1 MNKRK
6 LFSYLLIALSLPYF
20 SSCEDEKDEE
30 TIQLNNGVI
39 VLNQGKMNNN
49 NASMS
54 YYNYANSQNTDF
66 FPLVNN
72 RVMGDGGQDILQYGS
87 KIYIAMSGSSTI
99 EVVNPKTGKSKS
111 ISITDPLNAPGKPR
125 SLTCANGKVF
135 AVYYSGYVAQID
147 TITLKVEKTVKVGT
161 FPDGSVIANNKLYV
175 SNTGAGTENTL
186 SVINLQSFTEEKKI
200 EVNMNPY
207 GFIDAD
213 SQGDVYVQSAGDY
226 VSIPAKFQ
234 RVEAAT
240 GNVTDINIAMNGFC
254 VYNDTA
260 YIFSYENENWQAAAG
275 SVKISVY
282 DLKNEVL
289 VNENIITSTDVEK
302 TPMGIAV
309 NPYNNDIYLSTSDYV
324 TMGTVYCFSKTGT
337 KKFSFTAGVNP
348 AKFLF
353 LK

>member
-6 LFSYLLIALSLPYF
+6 IFSYLLIALALPYF
-20 SSCEDEKDEE
+20 SSCEDEKEDV
-30 TIQLNNGVI
+30 TIQLENGVI

-54 YYNYANSQNTDF
+54 YYNYNNSQITDF

-99 EVVNPKTGKSKS
+99 EIINPKTGKSKS
-111 ISITDPLNAPGKPR
+111 IKITDPLNAPGKPR
-125 SLTCANGKVF
+125 SLTCANGKVY

-147 TITLKVEKTVKVGT
+147 TTTYAIEKTVKVGS
-161 FPDGSVIANNKLYV
+161 FPDVSVIAKNKLYV
-175 SNTGAGTENTL
+175 ANTGEGKDKTI
-186 SVINLQSFTEEKKI
+186 SVVDLQSFTEDRKI
-200 EVNMNPY
+200 TVNVNPY
-207 GFIDAD
+207 EFIGSD
-213 SQGDVYVQSAGDY
+213 SDGDVYIKTVGNYGD
-226 VSIPAKFQ
+226 IPAKFQ
-234 RVEAAT
+234 RIEAGT
-240 GNVTDINIAMNGFC
+240 DNVTDINIAMNGFC

-260 YIFSYENENWQAAAG
+260 YIYSYENKNWQAAPG
-275 SVKISVY
+275 TVKISVY
-282 DLKNEVL
+282 DLKNEML
-289 VNENIITSTDVEK
+289 VNENIINSSEVEK

-309 NPYNNDIYLSTSDYV
+309 NPYTHDIYLSTSDYV
-324 TMGTVYCFSKTGT
+324 TMGNVYCFSKTGT

-353 LK
+353 VK